1 MSSQKNQ
8 TSARERIAHNLRELR
23 KKSGLPQ
30 DTLAAAAG
38 ISQTFLSQVETGR
51 NNISVDKLEQI
62 ANALGVDVVDLL
74 KPLPV

>member
-1 MSSQKNQ
+1 MSSKKNQ
-8 TSARERIAHNLRELR
+8 TSARERIAFNLRELR

-62 ANALGVDVVDLL
+62 ALALGIDVVDLL
-74 KPLPV
+74 QPLPV

>member
-1 MSSQKNQ
+1 MSSQKNH
-8 TSARERIAHNLRELR
+8 TSARERIAYNLRELR
-23 KKSGLPQ
+23 KKSGFPQ

-62 ANALGVDVVDLL
+62 AGALGVDVVDLL
-74 KPLPV
+74 QPLPV